1 LGVLNEVE
9 PNLKKLPFD
18 SEGIKLYVTFTK
30 PRCICGFSNRY
41 FIKVDSCENAL
52 ELWASTFSL

>member
-30 PRCICGFSNRY
+30 PRCICRVFEPLFYQG
-41 FIKVDSCENAL
+41 
-52 ELWASTFSL
+52 W